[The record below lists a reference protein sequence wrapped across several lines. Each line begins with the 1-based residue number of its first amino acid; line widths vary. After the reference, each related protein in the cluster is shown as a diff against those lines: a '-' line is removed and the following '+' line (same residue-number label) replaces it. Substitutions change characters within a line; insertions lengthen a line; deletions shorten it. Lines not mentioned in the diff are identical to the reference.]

1 MADNGYGDILKQ
13 IQTEAPEIYADM
25 VAAADR
31 AGKSL
36 SDMCAE
42 SGFLNG
48 FVERFHAESAVRN
61 AAEVEAN
68 AGQTEEA
75 SAAPAAD
82 NKTPASESEE
92 AMMTDPYHWEDFY
105 APAPEEELRR
115 FNEAYELLQSEEG
128 VKYQESAEWKKTDIR
143 VADTDNKDMQAA
155 LDMSACR
162 RLASGN
168 EPITLDNL
176 REAHEAER
184 IRIETEYYNSV
195 YAMWTGNDYNKIKA
209 DKHISRIADIQ
220 EAVSQGKSE
229 ADIFKMLDIRP
240 KKEEPAAKLEN
251 IKSLA
256 RQTTAHT
263 NMQPIADF
271 MEKRGSIKAALREN
285 LHSLGKVMDR
295 IQKFEQNNPLLG
307 LAANYMLAGNPLY
320 MGYRSVLSARAIY
333 NDVQG
338 FKDYAAFREIYKDQ
352 AAEFG
357 FNRWQEQNKDSKLNR
372 HDYDQVQAYGDYASY
387 LDKHRSNHVSEEE
400 FNKLKDFQKKNSFNR
415 EDFETA
421 RMFAGKSYDEYKKY
435 VASKSEANKKK
446 DRPEMAPVSEEMFN
460 NVVQHTDVRRTLN
473 FKEYQK
479 KAGARA
485 VSEEEYNRI
494 RAMNRAV
501 GKVSIKDVFR
511 DKTTRNALIAH
522 SAIFWRSLPV
532 VGKAYALGKTAQ
544 KVMQK
549 DYWEGLKAKAVGTK
563 KAAQT
568 LWATK
573 GLDKKAW
580 TDFYKQ
586 GSSVLAEVAGAGLML
601 GAVNNDLNSIA
612 DGSYFDN
619 LGITSHEQAGQKIEA
634 PTQEPIAQKLETAT
648 REPVTQEP
656 VTQEPVTQ
664 EPVTQE
670 PITQE
675 PVTQEAPE
683 ATAEI
688 APDTSAYSVGDDG
701 SIIVHPDQLTD
712 SQTLTP
718 EEIQQGVY
726 QGLVDR
732 LAAGEELSPGEREFF
747 DNYNKTMEEFT
758 GELEANAQDFM
769 AEREAAAQDF
779 MAEREAAAQDFMAE
793 REAAAQDFMAEREAA
808 AKDFMAE
815 REAAAKDFMA
825 EREAAAKDFMA
836 EREEVLNNMQRDAE
850 EFAETRRQDAEEF
863 AADQTSTARAFADDR
878 TSSLN
883 DMQTGTEQTQEQT
896 ADGRTEANDQEASSQ
911 DSEAEKFER
920 HELEGG
926 GYEEV
931 GKGTINGKPAELVYT
946 YDENG
951 NMTAREFT
959 VNQGEGNSTVIRS
972 EMTDEGLR
980 HTVTEINGDQ
990 RSTSEVDD
998 FQSAVEEAAKRE
1010 IVDQD
1015 LSNTDGIEP
1024 VSINENGFNGRYV
1037 ITASSEGEGY
1047 QLAVLDG
1054 RVQMDTNILN
1064 AIQSANLEEDGDSFG
1079 QVMKANELTQEEAIY
1094 KHLQK
1099 EAENRDLTDPEKRF
1113 MEAHDQNMEKY
1124 GLTRDTESQTQAN
1137 LSGQEQTGTEQTQ
1150 EHPEPQ
1156 AQEEVHDSR
1165 YYFSQAMQEAIDGG
1179 ELISKNDLEVN
1190 GPTTWN
1196 HETGEWETAD
1206 GRFSGRTG
1214 EDLERNME
1222 WEAHKI
1228 NELHVNIKSLNMQEA
1243 DGHPLSEEEIKLRDD
1258 LIQQLNDKGFEYDE
1272 EGNLTRKDDYETSY
1286 KEQQNVGNEGVTGTE
1301 MDADDMT
1308 TIKGGGTKLSYK
1320 IDENGEI
1327 EYGNNPKVKIDTDI
1341 LKAVRG
1347 AEGNEGLSSKE
1358 SMDIARTISQAEAV
1372 YASLAGADRELTD
1385 GEKAFMENHNQ
1396 DMEKLGLT
1404 RGENGD
1410 LVSENENDVPSRR
1423 ELNAKHREERRE
1435 LEKTQNEEMNARDQA
1450 EADKKAEDKA
1460 LQDEVKEAEQQQKR
1474 DDRETEKAAKA
1485 AARLQRQEE
1494 RETEQLQRQED
1505 QARIKALRNGRQLE
1519 TAEYRN
1525 DVKQINADKEIALDA
1540 VEGDK
1545 VAETA
1550 VKEDSKVQIAEAKA
1564 QHKVNQQMYNEAIKS
1579 ARGR

>member
-372 HDYDQVQAYGDYASY
+372 HDYDQVQAYGDYTSY

-619 LGITSHEQAGQKIEA
+619 LGITGHEQAG
-634 PTQEPIAQKLETAT
+634 
-648 REPVTQEP
+648 
-656 VTQEPVTQ
+656 
-664 EPVTQE
+664 
-670 PITQE
+670 
-675 PVTQEAPE
+675 
-683 ATAEI
+683 
-688 APDTSAYSVGDDG
+688 
-701 SIIVHPDQLTD
+701 
-712 SQTLTP
+712 
-718 EEIQQGVY
+718 
-726 QGLVDR
+726 
-732 LAAGEELSPGEREFF
+732 
-747 DNYNKTMEEFT
+747 
-758 GELEANAQDFM
+758 
-769 AEREAAAQDF
+769 
-779 MAEREAAAQDFMAE
+779 
-793 REAAAQDFMAEREAA
+793 
-808 AKDFMAE
+808 
-815 REAAAKDFMA
+815 
-825 EREAAAKDFMA
+825 
-836 EREEVLNNMQRDAE
+836 
-850 EFAETRRQDAEEF
+850 
-863 AADQTSTARAFADDR
+863 
-878 TSSLN
+878 
-883 DMQTGTEQTQEQT
+883 
-896 ADGRTEANDQEASSQ
+896 
-911 DSEAEKFER
+911 
-920 HELEGG
+920 
-926 GYEEV
+926 
-931 GKGTINGKPAELVYT
+931 
-946 YDENG
+946 
-951 NMTAREFT
+951 
-959 VNQGEGNSTVIRS
+959 
-972 EMTDEGLR
+972 
-980 HTVTEINGDQ
+980 
-990 RSTSEVDD
+990 
-998 FQSAVEEAAKRE
+998 
-1010 IVDQD
+1010 
-1015 LSNTDGIEP
+1015 
-1024 VSINENGFNGRYV
+1024 
-1037 ITASSEGEGY
+1037 
-1047 QLAVLDG
+1047 
-1054 RVQMDTNILN
+1054 
-1064 AIQSANLEEDGDSFG
+1064 
-1079 QVMKANELTQEEAIY
+1079 
-1094 KHLQK
+1094 
-1099 EAENRDLTDPEKRF
+1099 
-1113 MEAHDQNMEKY
+1113 
-1124 GLTRDTESQTQAN
+1124 
-1137 LSGQEQTGTEQTQ
+1137 
-1150 EHPEPQ
+1150 
-1156 AQEEVHDSR
+1156 
-1165 YYFSQAMQEAIDGG
+1165 
-1179 ELISKNDLEVN
+1179 
-1190 GPTTWN
+1190 
-1196 HETGEWETAD
+1196 
-1206 GRFSGRTG
+1206 
-1214 EDLERNME
+1214 
-1222 WEAHKI
+1222 
-1228 NELHVNIKSLNMQEA
+1228 
-1243 DGHPLSEEEIKLRDD
+1243 
-1258 LIQQLNDKGFEYDE
+1258 
-1272 EGNLTRKDDYETSY
+1272 
-1286 KEQQNVGNEGVTGTE
+1286 
-1301 MDADDMT
+1301 
-1308 TIKGGGTKLSYK
+1308 
-1320 IDENGEI
+1320 
-1327 EYGNNPKVKIDTDI
+1327 
-1341 LKAVRG
+1341 
-1347 AEGNEGLSSKE
+1347 
-1358 SMDIARTISQAEAV
+1358 
-1372 YASLAGADRELTD
+1372 
-1385 GEKAFMENHNQ
+1385 
-1396 DMEKLGLT
+1396 
-1404 RGENGD
+1404 
-1410 LVSENENDVPSRR
+1410 
-1423 ELNAKHREERRE
+1423 
-1435 LEKTQNEEMNARDQA
+1435 
-1450 EADKKAEDKA
+1450 
-1460 LQDEVKEAEQQQKR
+1460 
-1474 DDRETEKAAKA
+1474 
-1485 AARLQRQEE
+1485 
-1494 RETEQLQRQED
+1494 
-1505 QARIKALRNGRQLE
+1505 
-1519 TAEYRN
+1519 
-1525 DVKQINADKEIALDA
+1525 
-1540 VEGDK
+1540 
-1545 VAETA
+1545 
-1550 VKEDSKVQIAEAKA
+1550 
-1564 QHKVNQQMYNEAIKS
+1564 
-1579 ARGR
+1579 